1 MSASSPA
8 RRTPLFDRTVPNGT
22 RVVASVVGRRTVLTV
37 TGEIDIASAP
47 LLAEAIDESLG
58 SGALEL
64 WIDLGRLDFM
74 DSSGLHILHKAHH
87 RARVLNRRIAVIC
100 PAGPVRRLFD
110 IAGLSEHLPLYAN
123 RAAAHH
129 GA

>member
-8 RRTPLFDRTVPNGT
+8 RHIPPFDRTVPNGT

-37 TGEIDIASAP
+37 TGEIDLASAP
-47 LLAEAIDESLG
+47 LLAEAIDDALD
-58 SGALEL
+58 SGAVEL

-74 DSSGLHILHKAHH
+74 DSSGLHVLH
-87 RARVLNRRIAVIC
+87 RANHRTRVLNRRLAVIC

-110 IAGLSEHLPLYAN
+110 IAGLVEHVSVYAD
-123 RAAAHH
+123 RAAAHR